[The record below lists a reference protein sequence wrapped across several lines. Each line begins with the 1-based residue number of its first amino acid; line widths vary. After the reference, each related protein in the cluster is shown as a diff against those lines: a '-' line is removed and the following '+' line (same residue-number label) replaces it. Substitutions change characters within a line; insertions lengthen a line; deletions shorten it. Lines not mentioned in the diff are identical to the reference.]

1 MTAPASDPP
10 ALLRRL
16 LDEAVAVARPERCL
30 PPVLAE
36 LERSRGFGPA
46 RRMLVLGAGKAA
58 AAMTQAVER
67 AWPERDLEGLVVTRY
82 GHSVPCRRIRVL
94 EAAHPVP
101 DRAGAEA
108 AAQILELARGAG
120 AEDAV
125 LFLLSGG
132 ASALLS
138 LPAPGVTMAGKQAV
152 TRALLAAGAD
162 IHELNAVRKHLS
174 AIKGGRLA
182 ARAAPA
188 RLTTLAISDVAG
200 DDPATIGSGPTVA
213 DPTTLADARR
223 VLEHYGIAPGP
234 EVTAALADPANETV
248 KPGDPRL
255 AGAHY
260 RLIATPA
267 QSLAAAARLAEAEG
281 LSVEML
287 GDGLTGEAR
296 DLGRD
301 HAALAR
307 ERAAKRQG
315 ERPLLLLSGGET
327 TVTLAGGGPE
337 TGRGGPNTEF
347 LLGLAGALDGMPGVW
362 ALAAD
367 TDGADGSEDNAGAIV
382 GPETLERARR
392 RGLRPAAFLADNDA
406 WSFFD
411 ALDDLVVTGPTHTN
425 VNDFR
430 AILIA

>member
-1 MTAPASDPP
+1 MTAPVSDPP

-46 RRMLVLGAGKAA
+46 GRMLVLGAGKAA
-58 AAMTQAVER
+58 AAMAQTVER

-82 GHSVPCRRIRVL
+82 GHAVPCRRIRVL

-108 AAQILELARGAG
+108 AAQISELARGAG
-120 AEDAV
+120 AEDAA

-138 LPAPGVTMAGKQAV
+138 LPAPGLTLAGKQAV

-182 ARAAPA
+182 AGAAPA

-223 VLEHYGIAPGP
+223 VLETYGIGPGP

-267 QSLAAAARLAEAEG
+267 QSLAAAARLAKAEG
-281 LSVEML
+281 FAVEML

-315 ERPLLLLSGGET
+315 ERPLLLLSGGES
-327 TVTLAGGGPE
+327 TVTLVGR
-337 TGRGGPNTEF
+337 GRGGPNTEY
-347 LLGLAGALDGMPGVW
+347 LLALAEALDGRPGVW

-382 GPETLERARR
+382 RPDTPDRAGR

>member
-1 MTAPASDPP
+1 MTAPVSDPP

-16 LDEAVAVARPERCL
+16 LDEAVAAARPERCL
-30 PPVLAE
+30 PPALAE
-36 LERSRGFGPA
+36 LDNFGPA
-46 RRMLVLGAGKAA
+46 GRILVLGAGKAA
-58 AAMTQAVER
+58 AAMAQTVER
-67 AWPERDLEGLVVTRY
+67 AWPARELEGLVVTRY
-82 GHSVPCRRIRVL
+82 GHAVPCRRICVL

-101 DRAGAEA
+101 DRAGADA

-138 LPAPGVTMAGKQAV
+138 RPAPGLTLAAKQAV
-152 TRALLAAGAD
+152 TRALLAAGAN
-162 IHELNAVRKHLS
+162 IHEINAVRKHLS

-182 ARAAPA
+182 AGAAPA

-223 VLEHYGIAPGP
+223 VLENYGIGPGQ
-234 EVTAALADPANETV
+234 EVTAALAEPANETV

-260 RLIATPA
+260 RLIARPA

-281 LSVEML
+281 FAVEML

-296 DLGRD
+296 DLGRA

-315 ERPLLLLSGGET
+315 DQPLLLLSGGET
-327 TVTLAGGGPE
+327 TVTLTGGGGPE
-337 TGRGGPNTEF
+337 TGKGGPNTEY

-367 TDGADGSEDNAGAIV
+367 TDGADGSEDNAGAV
-382 GPETLERARR
+382 VRPDTADRARQ